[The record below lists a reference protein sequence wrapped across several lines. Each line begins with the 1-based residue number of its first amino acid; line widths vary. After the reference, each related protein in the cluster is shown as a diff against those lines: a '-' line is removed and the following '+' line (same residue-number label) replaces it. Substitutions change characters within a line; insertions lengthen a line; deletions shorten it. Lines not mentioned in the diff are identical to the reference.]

1 VTAVDVNERAVLLA
15 NENAASLGVGER
27 FAALTPDSVP
37 AGATYDEL
45 WSNPPIRIGKAALHE
60 LLLTWFARLVP
71 GGRATFITYGYWDE
85 IPPMLWLDEQI
96 VKPDLDAMARVRW
109 PDIRIQEARYPKHD
123 AQRLTAFTDGQFDLV
138 YSHQVLEHIPKPWLA
153 GAELVRV
160 LKSGGIGIH
169 TTCAYNPRHGLPA
182 FNDYY
187 RFLPDGLA
195 ELFDGVEVLV
205 KAGWGNR
212 QALLYN
218 LAIDDGHGGLGGRRF
233 HPKLAEQND
242 PNHPWVTWII
252 FRKR

>member
-1 VTAVDVNERAVLLA
+1 MMIQPADGPFTDGQFWTPQTVMLRAVQQWILQST
-15 NENAASLGVGER
+15 AAPSS
-27 FAALTPDSVP
+27 ALSIDH
-37 AGATYDEL
+37 
-45 WSNPPIRIGKAALHE
+45 N
-60 LLLTWFARLVP
+60 
-71 GGRATFITYGYWDE
+71 
-85 IPPMLWLDEQI
+85 
-96 VKPDLDAMARVRW
+96 PDLDRMIGQRW
-109 PDIRIQEARYPKHD
+109 PQIQIQEARYPKHD
-123 AQRLTAFTDGQFDLV
+123 AQRLTAFADGQFDLV

-153 GAELVRV
+153 GKELVRV
-160 LKSGGIGIH
+160 LQPGGIGIH

-195 ELFDGVEVLV
+195 ELFDGIEILV

-233 HPKLAEQND
+233 HPRLAEQND

-252 FRKR
+252 FRKC

>member
-1 VTAVDVNERAVLLA
+1 MMTQATDGRFTDGQFWTPQTVMMRAVQQWVLQSRDSP
-15 NENAASLGVGER
+15 NT
-27 FAALTPDSVP
+27 ALSIDH
-37 AGATYDEL
+37 
-45 WSNPPIRIGKAALHE
+45 N
-60 LLLTWFARLVP
+60 
-71 GGRATFITYGYWDE
+71 
-85 IPPMLWLDEQI
+85 
-96 VKPDLDAMARVRW
+96 PDLDAMARLRW
-109 PDIRIQEARYPKHD
+109 PDIQIQEARYPRHD
-123 AQRLTAFTDGQFDLV
+123 AQRLTAFADGQFDLV

-153 GAELVRV
+153 GAEMVRV
-160 LKSGGIGIH
+160 LKPGGVGIH

-233 HPKLAEQND
+233 HPRLAEQND

>member
-1 VTAVDVNERAVLLA
+1 MTQATDGPFTDGQFWTPQTVMMRAVQQWVLQ
-15 NENAASLGVGER
+15 SR
-27 FAALTPDSVP
+27 DSPQSVLSI
-37 AGATYDEL
+37 DH
-45 WSNPPIRIGKAALHE
+45 N
-60 LLLTWFARLVP
+60 
-71 GGRATFITYGYWDE
+71 
-85 IPPMLWLDEQI
+85 
-96 VKPDLDAMARVRW
+96 PDLDAMARVRW
-109 PDIRIQEARYPKHD
+109 PDIRIQEARHPKHD
-123 AQRLTAFTDGQFDLV
+123 AQRLTAFANGQFDLV

-160 LKSGGIGIH
+160 LKPGGIGIH
-169 TTCAYNPRHGLPA
+169 TTCAYNPRHGPPA

-233 HPKLAEQND
+233 HPKVAEQND

>member
-1 VTAVDVNERAVLLA
+1 MMTQATDGPFTDGQFWTPQTVMMRAVQQWVLQ
-15 NENAASLGVGER
+15 SR
-27 FAALTPDSVP
+27 DSPQSALSIDH
-37 AGATYDEL
+37 
-45 WSNPPIRIGKAALHE
+45 N
-60 LLLTWFARLVP
+60 
-71 GGRATFITYGYWDE
+71 
-85 IPPMLWLDEQI
+85 
-96 VKPDLDAMARVRW
+96 PDLDAMARVRW
-109 PDIRIQEARYPKHD
+109 PDIRIQEARYPKYD
-123 AQRLTAFTDGQFDLV
+123 AQRLTAFADGQFDLV

>member
-1 VTAVDVNERAVLLA
+1 MMTQATDGPFTDGQFWTPQTVMMRAVQQWVLQ
-15 NENAASLGVGER
+15 SR
-27 FAALTPDSVP
+27 DSPQSVLSI
-37 AGATYDEL
+37 DH
-45 WSNPPIRIGKAALHE
+45 N
-60 LLLTWFARLVP
+60 
-71 GGRATFITYGYWDE
+71 
-85 IPPMLWLDEQI
+85 
-96 VKPDLDAMARVRW
+96 PDLDAMARVRW

-123 AQRLTAFTDGQFDLV
+123 AQRLTAFADGQFDLV

-160 LKSGGIGIH
+160 LKPGGIGIH
-169 TTCAYNPRHGLPA
+169 TTCAYNPRHGPPA

-205 KAGWGNR
+205 KSGWGNR

-218 LAIDDGHGGLGGRRF
+218 LAVDDGHGGLGGRRF
-233 HPKLAEQND
+233 HPKVAEQND

>member
-1 VTAVDVNERAVLLA
+1 MLQAADGPFTDGQFWTPQTIMLRAVQQWILQS
-15 NENAASLGVGER
+15 NASPSS
-27 FAALTPDSVP
+27 ALSIDH
-37 AGATYDEL
+37 
-45 WSNPPIRIGKAALHE
+45 N
-60 LLLTWFARLVP
+60 
-71 GGRATFITYGYWDE
+71 
-85 IPPMLWLDEQI
+85 
-96 VKPDLDAMARVRW
+96 PDLDRMICQRW
-109 PDIRIQEARYPKHD
+109 PQIQIQEARYPKHD
-123 AQRLTAFTDGQFDLV
+123 AQRLTAFVDGQFDLV

-153 GAELVRV
+153 GKELVRV
-160 LKSGGIGIH
+160 LKPGGIGLH

-195 ELFDGVEVLV
+195 ELFDGVEILV
-205 KAGWGNR
+205 KSGWGNR

-233 HPKLAEQND
+233 HPRLAEQND

>member
-1 VTAVDVNERAVLLA
+1 MMTQATDGPFTDGQFWTPQTVMMRAVQQWVLQ
-15 NENAASLGVGER
+15 SR
-27 FAALTPDSVP
+27 DSPQCALSIDH
-37 AGATYDEL
+37 
-45 WSNPPIRIGKAALHE
+45 N
-60 LLLTWFARLVP
+60 
-71 GGRATFITYGYWDE
+71 
-85 IPPMLWLDEQI
+85 
-96 VKPDLDAMARVRW
+96 PDLDAMARVRW

-123 AQRLTAFTDGQFDLV
+123 AQRLTAFADGQFDLV

-160 LKSGGIGIH
+160 LKPGGIGIH

-218 LAIDDGHGGLGGRRF
+218 LALDDGHGGLGGRRF
-233 HPKLAEQND
+233 HPKVAEQND

>member
-1 VTAVDVNERAVLLA
+1 MMIQAADGPFTDGQFWTPQTVMLRAVQQWILRST
-15 NENAASLGVGER
+15 AAPLS
-27 FAALTPDSVP
+27 ALSIDH
-37 AGATYDEL
+37 
-45 WSNPPIRIGKAALHE
+45 N
-60 LLLTWFARLVP
+60 
-71 GGRATFITYGYWDE
+71 
-85 IPPMLWLDEQI
+85 
-96 VKPDLDAMARVRW
+96 PDLDRMVCQRW
-109 PDIRIQEARYPKHD
+109 PQIQIQEARYPKHD
-123 AQRLTAFTDGQFDLV
+123 AQRLTAFVDGQFDLV

-153 GAELVRV
+153 GKELVRV
-160 LKSGGIGIH
+160 LKPGGIGIH

-195 ELFDGVEVLV
+195 ELFDGVEILV

-233 HPKLAEQND
+233 HPRLAEQND

>member
-1 VTAVDVNERAVLLA
+1 MMIQASDGPFTDGQFWTPQTVMLRAVQQWILQSQ
-15 NENAASLGVGER
+15 AAPATALSIDHNPELDRMVG
-27 FAALTPDSVP
+27 
-37 AGATYDEL
+37 
-45 WSNPPIRIGKAALHE
+45 
-60 LLLTWFARLVP
+60 
-71 GGRATFITYGYWDE
+71 
-85 IPPMLWLDEQI
+85 Q
-96 VKPDLDAMARVRW
+96 RW
-109 PDIRIQEARYPKHD
+109 PQVQVQEARYPKHD
-123 AQRLTAFTDGQFDLV
+123 AQRLTAFGDGQFDLV

-153 GAELVRV
+153 GKELVRV
-160 LKSGGIGIH
+160 LKPGGIGLH

-233 HPKLAEQND
+233 HPRLAEQND

-252 FRKR
+252 FRKL

>member
-1 VTAVDVNERAVLLA
+1 MTTQATDGQFTDGQFWTPQTAMMRAVAQWILQ
-15 NENAASLGVGER
+15 SR
-27 FAALTPDSVP
+27 DSPKSALSIDR
-37 AGATYDEL
+37 
-45 WSNPPIRIGKAALHE
+45 N
-60 LLLTWFARLVP
+60 
-71 GGRATFITYGYWDE
+71 
-85 IPPMLWLDEQI
+85 
-96 VKPDLDAMARVRW
+96 PDLDALARLRW
-109 PDIRIQEARYPKHD
+109 PDIQIQEARYPKHD
-123 AQRLTAFTDGQFDLV
+123 AQRLTAFADSQFDLV

-160 LKSGGIGIH
+160 LRPGGIGIH

-218 LAIDDGHGGLGGRRF
+218 LSIDDGHGGLGGRRF

>member
-1 VTAVDVNERAVLLA
+1 MMQATDGPFTDGQFWTPQTVMMRAVQQWVLQSQ
-15 NENAASLGVGER
+15 ASPVV
-27 FAALTPDSVP
+27 ALSIDHNPDI
-37 AGATYDEL
+37 D
-45 WSNPPIRIGKAALHE
+45 R
-60 LLLTWFARLVP
+60 
-71 GGRATFITYGYWDE
+71 
-85 IPPMLWLDEQI
+85 
-96 VKPDLDAMARVRW
+96 MARQRW
-109 PDIRIQEARYPKHD
+109 PQIQIQEARYPKHD
-123 AQRLTAFTDGQFDLV
+123 AQRLSAFADGQFDLV

-160 LKSGGIGIH
+160 LKPGGIGIH

-218 LAIDDGHGGLGGRRF
+218 LSIDDGHGGLGGRRF
-233 HPKLAEQND
+233 HPRLAEEND

>member
-1 VTAVDVNERAVLLA
+1 MMTQATDGQFTDGQFWTPQTVMMRAVQQWILQ
-15 NENAASLGVGER
+15 SR
-27 FAALTPDSVP
+27 DSPKSALSIDH
-37 AGATYDEL
+37 
-45 WSNPPIRIGKAALHE
+45 N
-60 LLLTWFARLVP
+60 
-71 GGRATFITYGYWDE
+71 
-85 IPPMLWLDEQI
+85 
-96 VKPDLDAMARVRW
+96 PDLDALARLRW
-109 PDIRIQEARYPKHD
+109 PDIQIQEARYPKHD
-123 AQRLTAFTDGQFDLV
+123 AQRLIAFADGQFDLV

-160 LKSGGIGIH
+160 LKPGGIGLH

-218 LAIDDGHGGLGGRRF
+218 LSIDDGHGGLGGRRF

>member
-1 VTAVDVNERAVLLA
+1 MMTQATNGPFTDGQFWTPQTVMMRAVQQWILQ
-15 NENAASLGVGER
+15 SR
-27 FAALTPDSVP
+27 DSPQCALSIDH
-37 AGATYDEL
+37 
-45 WSNPPIRIGKAALHE
+45 N
-60 LLLTWFARLVP
+60 
-71 GGRATFITYGYWDE
+71 
-85 IPPMLWLDEQI
+85 
-96 VKPDLDAMARVRW
+96 PDLDAMARARW
-109 PDIRIQEARYPKHD
+109 PDLRIQEARYPKHD
-123 AQRLTAFTDGQFDLV
+123 AQRLIAFADGQFDLV

-160 LKSGGIGIH
+160 LKPGGIGIH

-195 ELFDGVEVLV
+195 ELFDRVEVLV

-233 HPKLAEQND
+233 HAKLAEQND

>member
-1 VTAVDVNERAVLLA
+1 MTTQATDGPFTDGQFWTPQTVMMRVVQQWVLQSRDSPRTALSIDHN
-15 NENAASLGVGER
+15 
-27 FAALTPDSVP
+27 
-37 AGATYDEL
+37 
-45 WSNPPIRIGKAALHE
+45 
-60 LLLTWFARLVP
+60 
-71 GGRATFITYGYWDE
+71 
-85 IPPMLWLDEQI
+85 
-96 VKPDLDAMARVRW
+96 PDLDAMARLRW

-123 AQRLTAFTDGQFDLV
+123 AQRLTAFVDGQFDLV

-160 LKSGGIGIH
+160 LKPGGIGIH

>member
-1 VTAVDVNERAVLLA
+1 MMTQATDGQFTDGQFWTPQTVMMRAVAQWILQSR
-15 NENAASLGVGER
+15 ESPKT
-27 FAALTPDSVP
+27 ALSIDH
-37 AGATYDEL
+37 
-45 WSNPPIRIGKAALHE
+45 N
-60 LLLTWFARLVP
+60 
-71 GGRATFITYGYWDE
+71 
-85 IPPMLWLDEQI
+85 
-96 VKPDLDAMARVRW
+96 PDLDALARLRW
-109 PDIRIQEARYPKHD
+109 PDIQIQEARYPKHD
-123 AQRLTAFTDGQFDLV
+123 AQRLTAFADGQFDLV

-160 LKSGGIGIH
+160 LRPGGIGIH

-218 LAIDDGHGGLGGRRF
+218 LSMDDGHGGLGGRRF

>member
-1 VTAVDVNERAVLLA
+1 MMQATDGPFTDGQFWTPQTVMMRAVQQWVLQSQ
-15 NENAASLGVGER
+15 ASPVV
-27 FAALTPDSVP
+27 ALSIDHNPDI
-37 AGATYDEL
+37 D
-45 WSNPPIRIGKAALHE
+45 R
-60 LLLTWFARLVP
+60 
-71 GGRATFITYGYWDE
+71 
-85 IPPMLWLDEQI
+85 
-96 VKPDLDAMARVRW
+96 MARQRW
-109 PDIRIQEARYPKHD
+109 PQIQIQEARYPKHD
-123 AQRLTAFTDGQFDLV
+123 AQRLSEFADGQFDLV

-160 LKSGGIGIH
+160 LKPGGIGIH

-218 LAIDDGHGGLGGRRF
+218 LSIDDGHGGLGGRRF
-233 HPKLAEQND
+233 HPRLAEEND

>member
-1 VTAVDVNERAVLLA
+1 MMTQATDGPFTDGQFWTPQTVMMRAVQQWVLQ
-15 NENAASLGVGER
+15 SR
-27 FAALTPDSVP
+27 DSPQCALSIDH
-37 AGATYDEL
+37 
-45 WSNPPIRIGKAALHE
+45 N
-60 LLLTWFARLVP
+60 
-71 GGRATFITYGYWDE
+71 
-85 IPPMLWLDEQI
+85 
-96 VKPDLDAMARVRW
+96 PDLDAMARVRW

-123 AQRLTAFTDGQFDLV
+123 AQRLTAFTDSQSDLV

-160 LKSGGIGIH
+160 LKPGGIGIH
-169 TTCAYNPRHGLPA
+169 TTCAYNPRHGPPA

-195 ELFDGVEVLV
+195 ELFDGVELIV

-218 LAIDDGHGGLGGRRF
+218 LAVDDGHGGLGGRRF
-233 HPKLAEQND
+233 HPKVAEQND

>member
-1 VTAVDVNERAVLLA
+1 MMTQATDGPFTDGQFWTPQTVMMRAVQQWILQSR
-15 NENAASLGVGER
+15 ESPKT
-27 FAALTPDSVP
+27 ALSIDH
-37 AGATYDEL
+37 
-45 WSNPPIRIGKAALHE
+45 N
-60 LLLTWFARLVP
+60 
-71 GGRATFITYGYWDE
+71 
-85 IPPMLWLDEQI
+85 
-96 VKPDLDAMARVRW
+96 PDLDAMARLRW

-123 AQRLTAFTDGQFDLV
+123 AQRLTAFADGQFDLV
-138 YSHQVLEHIPKPWLA
+138 YSHQVLEHIPKPWRA

-160 LKSGGIGIH
+160 LKPGGVGIH

-218 LAIDDGHGGLGGRRF
+218 LSIDDGHGGLGGRRF

-242 PNHPWVTWII
+242 PNHLWVTWII